1 MNEII
6 DYDAFK
12 DIDIKTYDWSVRFI
26 RSLTKKLKVNMQLHA
41 EQEVLQGDIFLFN
54 HFSRFETFIPQ
65 FLIHE
70 KTGDKGYPVC
80 YVFK

>member
-26 RSLTKKLKVNMQLHA
+26 RSLTKKLKSEYA
-41 EQEVLQGDIFLFN
+41 IACRAGGIAGRYF
-54 HFSRFETFIPQ
+54 FI
-65 FLIHE
+65 
-70 KTGDKGYPVC
+70 
-80 YVFK
+80 